1 MRYSLH
7 EAHEVRNEGEGK
19 EKRKMSEKSYQ
30 QQTERRHMGK
40 EFGVQSESRYRM
52 AGQGATSSSEPQSR
66 KER

>member
-7 EAHEVRNEGEGK
+7 EAHKVRNEGEGK

-40 EFGVQSESRYRM
+40 EFGVQSESRY
-52 AGQGATSSSEPQSR
+52 
-66 KER
+66 

>member
-7 EAHEVRNEGEGK
+7 EAHEVSNEGEGK

-40 EFGVQSESRYRM
+40 EFGVQSESRY
-52 AGQGATSSSEPQSR
+52 
-66 KER
+66 